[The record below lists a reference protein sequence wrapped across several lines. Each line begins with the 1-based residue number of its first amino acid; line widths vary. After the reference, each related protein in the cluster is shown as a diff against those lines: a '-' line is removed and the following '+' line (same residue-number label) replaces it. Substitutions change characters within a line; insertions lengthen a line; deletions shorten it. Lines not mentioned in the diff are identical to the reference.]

1 METLLK
7 AKKVVTELNKHG
19 YEAYLVGGFVRD
31 YILGV
36 PSDDI
41 DIATSATPEEVLE
54 VFSKVLPT
62 GLKHGTVT
70 VEEAGEYFEVTTYRI
85 DGDYFDGRRPSS
97 VVFSKDLSEDLSRR
111 DLTINAIAMDLEGRI
126 VDPFGGVDDL
136 KAKVI
141 RTVGNPYERFS
152 EDPLRL
158 LRAIRFATKL
168 DFSIETAT
176 LEAIS
181 ELAPKIKRV
190 SKERIT
196 DEILKIFSFEAYL
209 KGLSLLN
216 SSGLLQ
222 EIFPEID
229 KLNLEPI
236 YRLHKGWTVEER
248 IAKAV
253 SSKESLEAFIEGV
266 RMDNKMIKRLN
277 GLVDSIGVASLK
289 ELRLLDGVYGMEL
302 VKSIININ
310 ELKEISLDEI
320 RRLPNSLKELPI
332 DGYVLK
338 EELDLKGAAIGKAL
352 KAALEAQ
359 LETTEIFSKE
369 TLLEILKRWY
379 NSWLSGR
386 GMLY

>member
-7 AKKVVTELNKHG
+7 AKKVIKELNRHG
-19 YEAYLVGGFVRD
+19 HEAYLVGGFVRD

-36 PSDDI
+36 PSNDI

-54 VFSKVLPT
+54 AFPKVLPT
-62 GLKHGTVT
+62 GLKHGTVA

-85 DGDYFDGRRPSS
+85 DGDYSDGRHPDS
-97 VVFSKDLSEDLSRR
+97 VVLSKDLSEDLSRR
-111 DLTINAIAMDLEGRI
+111 DLTINAMAMGPDGEI
-126 VDPFGGVDDL
+126 IDPFGGIRDL
-136 KAKVI
+136 KAKVV

-168 DFSIETAT
+168 NFSIETVT

-181 ELAPKIKRV
+181 ELAPEIKKISR
-190 SKERIT
+190 ERIT
-196 DEILKIFSFEAYL
+196 DELLKIFSYESYL
-209 KGLSLLN
+209 KGLALLE

-222 EIFPEID
+222 EIFPEIE

-236 YRLHKGWTVEER
+236 YPLHKGLTIEER

-253 SSKESLEAFIEGV
+253 SSKDSLEAFIKGLRLE
-266 RMDNKMIKRLN
+266 NKMVKRLN
-277 GLVDSIGVASLK
+277 GLIDSIGVTSLK
-289 ELRLLDGVYGMEL
+289 ELRSLDGIYGIEL
-302 VKSIININ
+302 VKSTININ
-310 ELKEISLDEI
+310 ELKEINLDEI

-338 EELDLKGAAIGKAL
+338 EELGLQGAAIGKAL
-352 KAALEAQ
+352 RVALEVQ
-359 LETTEIFSKE
+359 LETTEILSKE
-369 TLLEILKRWY
+369 SLLKILKKI
-379 NSWLSGR
+379 L
-386 GMLY
+386 